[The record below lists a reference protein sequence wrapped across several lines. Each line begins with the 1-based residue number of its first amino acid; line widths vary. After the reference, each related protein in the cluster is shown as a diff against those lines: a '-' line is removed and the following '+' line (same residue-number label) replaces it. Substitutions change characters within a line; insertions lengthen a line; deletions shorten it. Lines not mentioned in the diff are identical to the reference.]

1 MYINSTNADLDLSKG
16 ELSQVL
22 LKACGKELQKE
33 VKDYAPLKP
42 GLVAVTSARNIN
54 AKSIYHVA
62 LPSYSETGAQ
72 SVSIVMLIP
81 SLECLQDWK

>member
-1 MYINSTNADLDLSKG
+1 MYINSTNANLDLSQG
-16 ELSQVL
+16 ELSQVF

-33 VKDYAPLKP
+33 AKDYAPLKP
-42 GLVAVTSARNIN
+42 GFVAVTSAKNIK

-72 SVSIVMLIP
+72 SVSIVLLNNVTL
-81 SLECLQDWK
+81 S